1 MLGYIAYMNL
11 FATTIKKKI
20 MTGFVAFIYKGYENG
35 RLLVDTLFEDGV
47 REPHNDYAASL
58 SPLDMEV
65 PGVWS
70 WEVNLPGMFYTNPR
84 TKETKLYLTIL
95 LEHSLFPKS
104 CRNPTNGK
112 SSYRVKNT
120 PPNPD
125 MQDASNWGIMVK
137 LLSMMQG
144 DEGRT
149 VYYEPTKTVNWIDLD
164 SFEPCLTEKDHNY
177 FVGLANFTSNKVTH
191 SPFSLDSFS
200 SFKSV
205 KWNLRHTGIVSKLP
219 IESKLGKSSFETGLD
234 KKEIDED
241 AIISM
246 HNATSTRSV
255 QKSKTLLARKKPVYD
270 DDDDDELP
278 PPKKPKIVRQESDD
292 DEPQPKKQP
301 KRRNDDE
308 PQSKKLKP
316 RKQESDEEEELPPKK
331 KLKPRKQESDEDE
344 EEELPPKKKSKSEY
358 GSKV

>member
-1 MLGYIAYMNL
+1 MKYVKAGVITCKFKEEDPSSSKFSELVYYIYKDEKLEPMNKLVMNVEGNFDGIRMPSMEIKHSGSNKFDMGPIQPCTKLIALPDENIYNITIHLEMLGYIAYMNL

-177 FVGLANFTSNKVTH
+177 FVGLANLLPTRLLIHHSRLIHLAVSNLLNGTLDTLVSSLNSLS
-191 SPFSLDSFS
+191 SPSL
-200 SFKSV
+200 V
-205 KWNLRHTGIVSKLP
+205 NPVSKL
-219 IESKLGKSSFETGLD
+219 
-234 KKEIDED
+234 
-241 AIISM
+241 
-246 HNATSTRSV
+246 V
-255 QKSKTLLARKKPVYD
+255 
-270 DDDDDELP
+270 
-278 PPKKPKIVRQESDD
+278 
-292 DEPQPKKQP
+292 
-301 KRRNDDE
+301 
-308 PQSKKLKP
+308 
-316 RKQESDEEEELPPKK
+316 
-331 KLKPRKQESDEDE
+331 
-344 EEELPPKKKSKSEY
+344 
-358 GSKV
+358 